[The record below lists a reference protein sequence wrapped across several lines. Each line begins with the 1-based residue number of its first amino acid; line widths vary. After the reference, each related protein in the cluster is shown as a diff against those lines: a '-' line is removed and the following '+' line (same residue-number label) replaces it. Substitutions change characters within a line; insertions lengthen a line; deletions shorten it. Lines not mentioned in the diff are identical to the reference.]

1 MEQFKKGAERLLRPP
16 VWVVFLSCLSF
27 PGLVWVFGMGYEG
40 RWFAYPI
47 FTLSAYALTVAG
59 IRLIPW
65 LIRWL
70 KNRKRKDSVGK
81 ASEEAV
87 HSFARALYQNLAI
100 SLGYAVF
107 NLVSAVNQDSAWLAS
122 NGFYYLVQTLMYGV
136 LLFYQRRL
144 EKRYAP
150 CLAWKGYTVIGGWL
164 FVLNLTMT
172 GIVFQMIWRGE
183 GSRYPGFVVLG
194 VAAFTFYK
202 LIASIVALTH
212 GRRDNAP
219 VRGAMNN
226 MDHTSALMSLFSLQ
240 TALFSTYGQDF
251 DQQRLMNILTGAAVC
266 LMTVLG
272 AGGMVLHG
280 RKRMKETR
288 GE

>member
-1 MEQFKKGAERLLRPP
+1 MERFRKVAARLLRPP

-27 PGLVWVFGMGYEG
+27 PGLVWLFGKGYDG

-47 FTLSAYALTVAG
+47 FTLSAYALTVVCV
-59 IRLIPW
+59 RLIPW
-65 LIRWL
+65 LVRRS
-70 KNRKRKDSVGK
+70 KNRKRNDSTGK
-81 ASEEAV
+81 APEETVRGLAG
-87 HSFARALYQNLAI
+87 ALCQNLAI
-100 SLGYAVF
+100 HFGYAVF
-107 NLVSAVNQDSAWLAS
+107 NLAAAVHQDSSWLAS
-122 NGFYYLVQTLMYGV
+122 NGFYYLIQMLMYVV

-144 EKRYAP
+144 EKRYETW
-150 CLAWKGYTVIGGWL
+150 LAWKGYTVIGCWL
-164 FVLNLTMT
+164 FVLNLTMA
-172 GIVFQMIWRGE
+172 GIAFQMVWRGE

-202 LIASIVALTH
+202 LAASIVSLAH

-240 TALFSTYGQDF
+240 TALFSAYGQDF
-251 DQQRLMNILTGAAVC
+251 DQQRLMNSLTGAAVC